1 MNRSIPKTDAASR
14 KSGHEPRPAK
24 GIILVL
30 ASIGTVVAVSIL
42 IPGKRDAIVLGS
54 LDFLKEVV
62 LILPA
67 ICIMM
72 GLFGVFVSRDLV
84 MKTLGRSS
92 GWKGMLIALGLG
104 SLPTGPLYAAFPI
117 AAALRGKGARVSNI
131 FLLMTAW
138 ACIKLPQE
146 LLELRF
152 LGPQFMLARLALTI
166 GLAIPAAL
174 LIERF
179 TDNDTDTKNRLQ
191 SIPGTEKEKQS

>member
-1 MNRSIPKTDAASR
+1 MNRNNLKAADTPRKTSNPA
-14 KSGHEPRPAK
+14 KEPRPAK

-30 ASIGTVVAVSIL
+30 VSIGTVAAVSIL
-42 IPGKRDAIVLGS
+42 IPGKREAIVSGS
-54 LDFLKEVV
+54 LDFLKEVA

-72 GLFGVFVSRDLV
+72 GLFGVFVSENLV

-117 AAALRGKGARVSNI
+117 AASLREKGARVSNI

-152 LGPQFMLARLALTI
+152 LGSQFMLARLALTV

-179 TDNDTDTKNRLQ
+179 VDTEPATMR
-191 SIPGTEKEKQS
+191 